1 MQRLT
6 NAPAYHRATQ
16 KQKGLTL
23 IELVLALIVI
33 AISTTTI
40 AKLLVT
46 SLNFAETNRSYA
58 EELRAAESCYETI
71 LAVHQYDEW
80 TTEANNQESIYGG
93 CEPDPSKST
102 VAVTPPLLSSWVK
115 SPTYSDLFTDGT
127 TQNICVRETP
137 KCEQLDIDGKPAT
150 KFSFPIQG
158 DQNLELIVPIRE
170 S

>member
-58 EELRAAESCYETI
+58 EDLRAAESCYETI
-71 LAVHQYDEW
+71 LAVYKNQNDIPDNCPGRLDRVGHLVPW
-80 TTEANNQESIYGG
+80 ASSSGGANLFEDQSGAPICKEMASCENITIDTNNATRFSIKIKG
-93 CEPDPSKST
+93 
-102 VAVTPPLLSSWVK
+102 
-115 SPTYSDLFTDGT
+115 
-127 TQNICVRETP
+127 N
-137 KCEQLDIDGKPAT
+137 
-150 KFSFPIQG
+150 
-158 DQNLELIVPIRE
+158 QNLQLIVPNQ
-170 S
+170 